1 MCRYSPEAGADEDEI
16 VGLAAY
22 SRAPALVPALPFTTY
37 PLVVIVSYVVSGL
50 KMKQFRIL
58 T

>member
-1 MCRYSPEAGADEDEI
+1 MVVI
-16 VGLAAY
+16 VLVVSGFAAY
-22 SRAPALVPALPFTTY
+22 NPAVALVPALLFTTY